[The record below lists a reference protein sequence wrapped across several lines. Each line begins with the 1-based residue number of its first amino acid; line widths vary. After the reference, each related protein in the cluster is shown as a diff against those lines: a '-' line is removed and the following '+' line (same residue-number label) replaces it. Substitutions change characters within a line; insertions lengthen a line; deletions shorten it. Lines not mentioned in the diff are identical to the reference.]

1 MMQDMTELVSQARQG
16 DAEAFGC
23 LYKMVYQD
31 LFRYAVYCLGSTEEA
46 EDAVQETAL
55 EAFRGIARLK
65 KAESFRG
72 WIFTILYARCNRHI
86 ARLIVRRNESDI
98 DTCVT
103 PSDDFAQNQDLS
115 IRLRE
120 AVGRLP
126 AEDRRLVMLSVV
138 GGFSGHEIAALLK
151 RPEGTLRS
159 RLHRTLKK
167 LRALLDENDEF
178 RRN

>member
-1 MMQDMTELVSQARQG
+1 MMQDMTALVSQARQG
-16 DAEAFGC
+16 DADAFGR
-23 LYKMVYQD
+23 LYEMVYQD
-31 LFRYAVYCLGSTEEA
+31 LFRYAVYCLGSTQEA

-55 EAFRGIARLK
+55 EAFRGISRLK

-86 ARLIVRRNESDI
+86 AGLIARRNESDI
-98 DTCVT
+98 DTYII
-103 PSDDFAQNQDLS
+103 PSDDFSQNQDLS
-115 IRLRE
+115 IQLRE

-138 GGFSGHEIAALLK
+138 GGFSGHEIAVLLK

-167 LRALLDENDEF
+167 LHALLDENDDF
-178 RRN
+178 HRN